1 MSKMTRREL
10 GRHALTVLAAAPLFA
25 ACGGGELECAGSP
38 SADQR
43 AVRTALHYVD
53 HGPDTSRHCS
63 RCSLYVGDATA
74 CGTCAAVPG
83 AIHPEGTCDSFV
95 ARAS

>member
-25 ACGGGELECAGSP
+25 ACGGGELECSAGSL

-43 AVRTALHYVD
+43 AARTALHYVD
-53 HGPDTSRHCS
+53 HGPDASRHCS
-63 RCSLYVGDATA
+63 RCALYTGNATS
-74 CGTCAAVPG
+74 CGTCVAVPG
-83 AIHPEGTCDSFV
+83 AIHPAGTCDSFV
-95 ARAS
+95 ARS